1 MKIWVCLL
9 IPPVLSSL
17 RSPVAAG
24 KSVTGLL
31 FIVLAL
37 SRIRA
42 NCKDLQ
48 GVFHGFKAELLAD
61 FLLESDDSF
70 FAEFNNMSAF
80 DTDEMIV
87 IRHTGGELKMC
98 AFTLKAMFHEDGAF
112 GEQVE
117 SGVNRRAGNPVAFG
131 IHIEIQLIGTEV
143 FVELGDPVENSVT
156 LLRVTILLAFEK
168 VCKLLLERFKV
179 DWSRGC
185 IHEIKANS
193 IIKDAP
199 K

>member
-1 MKIWVCLL
+1 M
-9 IPPVLSSL
+9 
-17 RSPVAAG
+17 RSPVAAM
-24 KSVTGLL
+24 KPVAGLL

-37 SRIRA
+37 CRIRTY
-42 NCKDLQ
+42 CKDLQ
-48 GVFHGFKAELLAD
+48 GVFHGFEAKLFTD

-70 FAEFNNMSAF
+70 FAEFNNVSAF
-80 DTDEMIV
+80 YTDEMIM

-117 SGVNRRAGNPVAFG
+117 CGVNRCSGNPVAFG
-131 IHIEIQLIGTEV
+131 IHVEIQLIGTEV
-143 FVELGDPVENSVT
+143 FVELGDPVENSIT
-156 LLRVTILLAFEK
+156 LLRITILLAFEK

-179 DWSRGC
+179 DRSRGC